1 MSNVYMV
8 GSGALTLDIVEKI
21 INENMTLNF
30 SSSGTSSRNLNNTM
44 CRTITLLLKYYLYIC
59 LL

>member
-21 INENMTLNF
+21 INENMW
-30 SSSGTSSRNLNNTM
+30 NLV
-44 CRTITLLLKYYLYIC
+44 RYLL
-59 LL
+59 